1 MENNNG
7 FTYSY
12 SAEKKNEAEMIRKKY
27 LPREETPL
35 ERLKSLDARVG
46 RAGVIESLIMGVI
59 GCLIFGIGMC
69 FGLDVFAGAD
79 MLTLVFMGLG
89 AFIMAPA
96 YAVYK
101 RISRRTRDRLAP
113 EILRIS
119 DELVNGQ

>member
-1 MENNNG
+1 MENTK
-7 FTYSY
+7 FTYNY
-12 SAEKKNEAEMIRKKY
+12 SAEKKNEAETIRRKY

-46 RAGVIESLIMGVI
+46 RAGVIESLVMGII

-69 FGLDVFAGAD
+69 FGLDVFAGSD
-79 MLTLVFMGLG
+79 ILTVVFCLLG
-89 AFIMAPA
+89 AIIMAPA

-101 RISRRTRDRLAP
+101 RISGKTRERLAP

-119 DELVNGQ
+119 EELVNGQ

>member
-1 MENNNG
+1 MENTK
-7 FTYSY
+7 FIYSY
-12 SAEKKNEAEMIRKKY
+12 SAEKKNEAEMIRRKY

-46 RAGVIESLIMGVI
+46 RAGVIESLIMGIV

-79 MLTLVFMGLG
+79 IYTVAFCLLG
-89 AFIMAPA
+89 ALIMAPA

-101 RISRRTRDRLAP
+101 RISGRTRARLAP

-119 DELVNGQ
+119 EELVNGQ

>member
-1 MENNNG
+1 MENTK
-7 FTYSY
+7 FIYSY

-46 RAGVIESLIMGVI
+46 RAGVIESLIMGVV

-69 FGLDVFAGAD
+69 FGLDVFAGSD

-89 AFIMAPA
+89 SLIMAPA

-101 RISRRTRDRLAP
+101 RISGRTRERLAP

-119 DELVNGQ
+119 EDLVNGQ

>member
-1 MENNNG
+1 MENAK

-12 SAEKKNEAEMIRKKY
+12 SAERKNEAEMIRRKY

-35 ERLKSLDARVG
+35 ERLKRLDARVG
-46 RAGVIESLIMGVI
+46 RAGVIESLVMGII
-59 GCLIFGIGMC
+59 GCLVFGIGMC
-69 FGLDVFAGAD
+69 FGLDVFAGSD

-89 AFIMAPA
+89 ALIMAPA

-101 RISRRTRDRLAP
+101 RISGRTRERLAP

-119 DELVNGQ
+119 EDLVNGQ